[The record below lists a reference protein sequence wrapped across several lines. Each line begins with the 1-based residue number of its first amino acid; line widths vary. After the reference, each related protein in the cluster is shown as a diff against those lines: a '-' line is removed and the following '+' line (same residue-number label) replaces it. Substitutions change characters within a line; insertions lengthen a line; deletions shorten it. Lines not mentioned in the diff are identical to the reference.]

1 MSGALPAAQEV
12 ELFQLLVCRL
22 PLMLPNL
29 IRNSYYIATQTS
41 LTLLLRKRA
50 VRNVRNVNSKLCGH
64 HVNLHETNSNCL
76 PFELSTALHFNKHKV
91 SDDFITGRI

>member
-1 MSGALPAAQEV
+1 
-12 ELFQLLVCRL
+12 
-22 PLMLPNL
+22 MLPNL

-64 HVNLHETNSNCL
+64 HVNLHEANCL
-76 PFELSTALHFNKHKV
+76 PFELSTALHFNKHKD
-91 SDDFITGRI
+91 SDDFIIGRI